1 MTLYILRH
9 GETEFNRLQIVQGSG
24 VDSDLNDTGHEQAHA
39 FFETYQDIDFQL
51 VVTSKLRR
59 THQTVRRFL
68 DKNIPW
74 IETPDINEISW
85 GTHEGLPST
94 PERVALYTEMIN
106 HWKQGNFDAALPDG
120 ETAAQLRAR
129 VDRFVEWLRK
139 RPEEHILIATHGRTL
154 RCLITA
160 LKGLGPADMEGAM
173 HSNTG
178 LYVIHYQDNKFV
190 FEKEND
196 IRHLERMFKTSVSA

>member
-1 MTLYILRH
+1 MTLYIIRH
-9 GETEFNRLQIVQGSG
+9 GETEFNRKNIVQGSG
-24 VDSDLNDTGHEQAHA
+24 VDSDLNDTGHEQARA
-39 FFETYQDIDFQL
+39 FYETYQGVDFQL

-59 THQTVRRFL
+59 THQTVRHFL

-85 GTHEGLPST
+85 GTHEGLPAT
-94 PERVALYTEMIN
+94 PERTALYKEMIG
-106 HWKQGNFDAALPDG
+106 HWTQGNYDASLPEG

-129 VDRFVEWLRK
+129 VDRFVAWLRTRHEK
-139 RPEEHILIATHGRTL
+139 HILIATHGRTL

-160 LKGLGPADMEGAM
+160 LKGLGPADMEGAI

-178 LYVIHYQDNKFV
+178 LYVVHFQDGQCI
-190 FEKEND
+190 FEMEND
-196 IRHLERMFKTSVSA
+196 TSHLVQLSVPG